1 MGSSTT
7 CWISRPAQGISG
19 RLAVPGD
26 KSVSHRA
33 LMLGAIADGPVTVSN
48 FLAGADCIA
57 TRRALEQMGGR
68 IEALPGGDIRVE
80 GGGPESL
87 AAPDSPL
94 DLGNS
99 GTGIRLMTGLLA
111 GLSVDAVL
119 TGDASLRS
127 RPMERVARPLRLMG
141 ADVTTTDGC
150 PPIRLRPA
158 GRLRGI
164 EYRLPVPSAQVK
176 SAVLLA
182 GLSAEGETVI
192 TQPAVSRDHTERMLR
207 AMGAPIVFD
216 ETEIRL
222 EGPCRLRG
230 GHIRVP
236 GDFSAAAFFLVAALV
251 AGSDELVLE
260 GVGINPTRVGLLR
273 MLEAMGGDIALLN
286 TRQSGG
292 EPVADLRVRPG
303 RLRGIDVAP
312 EWVPLAIDEFPVFF
326 VAAAVAEGVTRVRG
340 AEELRVK
347 ESDRIDAMATALAGV
362 GVAAEPR
369 PDGMLIR
376 GGSIRGGRVD
386 SRGDH
391 RIAMAMAVAGAVS
404 EEGIVIEDTENVATS
419 FPDFMDAASA
429 VGMDVRELDK

>member
-1 MGSSTT
+1 MGTSNS
-7 CWISRPAQGISG
+7 CWISRPARGVSG
-19 RLAVPGD
+19 RLTVPGD

-33 LMLGAIADGPVTVSN
+33 LMLGAIADSAVTVSN

-57 TRRALEQMGGR
+57 TRRALEKMGAR
-68 IEALPGGDIRVE
+68 IETLPGGDIRVE

-87 AAPDSPL
+87 LAPADPL

-111 GLSVDAVL
+111 GLSLDAVL
-119 TGDASLRS
+119 TGDASLRT

-150 PPIRLRPA
+150 PPIRLRAA
-158 GRLRGI
+158 GPLKGI
-164 EYRLPVPSAQVK
+164 EYALPVPSAQVK

-207 AMGAPIVFD
+207 AMGAPIDFD

-286 TRQSGG
+286 SRQSGG
-292 EPVADLRVRPG
+292 EPVADIRVRPG

-326 VAAAVAEGVTRVRG
+326 VAAAVADGVTRVRG

-347 ESDRIDAMATALAGV
+347 ESDRIDAMAAALGSV
-362 GVAAEPR
+362 GVAAEAR

-376 GGSIRGGRVD
+376 GGAVRGGRVN
-386 SRGDH
+386 SRGEH

-404 EEGIVIEDTENVATS
+404 EEGVVIEDTENVATS
-419 FPDFMDAASA
+419 FPAFIDAASA
-429 VGMDVRELDK
+429 VGMDVTEMES